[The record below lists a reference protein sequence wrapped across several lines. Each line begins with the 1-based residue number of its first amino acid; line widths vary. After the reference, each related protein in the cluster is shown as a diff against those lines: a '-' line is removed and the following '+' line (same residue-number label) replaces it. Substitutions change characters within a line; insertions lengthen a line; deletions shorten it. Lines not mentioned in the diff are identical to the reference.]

1 MCRYYYN
8 GPVLGIGGNIVTLSW
23 YGETYAET
31 ERKAR
36 SNLAYQFKKQNNLVS
51 SAKITIPGEIKKGV

>member
-1 MCRYYYN
+1 MCRYYYD
-8 GPVLGIGGNIVTLSW
+8 GPVLGMGNNIVTRRW
-23 YGETYAET
+23 HGETYADT

-36 SNLAYQFKKQNNLVS
+36 SNLTYQFKKQNNLVP